1 MTDFEIVNPKLWLVK
16 LTEIKA
22 KKSHDLGIPHKGSTK
37 FYKKAA
43 GTAEQ

>member
-1 MTDFEIVNPKLWLVK
+1 MTDFEIVNPKLWFVK

-22 KKSHDLGIPHKGSTK
+22 KKVMTCGIPYKGSTK
-37 FYKKAA
+37 FHKKAA